1 MNKEEFKN
9 KVINWLLRN
18 NINITNKR
26 IRVYKYRGEWEV
38 RIYHEPIKS
47 FNLKKSFR
55 EDKELTAIKNDGRRH
70 GKYGIFQ
77 TTITPYTHINETD
90 LKNKNERDF
99 ILEMLKTN

>member
-1 MNKEEFKN
+1 MNKEEFRN
-9 KVINWLLRN
+9 KVINWLLQN

-70 GKYGIFQ
+70 GKYGIFK